1 MYPVTLNLQGRR
13 CLVVGGGAVAL
24 RKVEGLLSEGAKV
37 TVVSPRPI
45 PPIMDLA
52 SKTVIG
58 LESRGY
64 WPGEASGYSLVFAAT
79 DDREANRK
87 VFEDA
92 KAAGVWVNVADD
104 PALCT
109 FHLPARLQRGDLLV
123 AVSTAGRAPF
133 AARRLRELLEKRFG
147 PGWAEWVKAAARFR
161 KTVYGAKRT
170 EEEEGKLFDL
180 FFRSTVDQERLTAR
194 VPAAAEE
201 VAWHSGL
208 ERKERTGLVFLVGA
222 GPGDP
227 GFLTLRGRQRLMQS
241 DAVVFDR
248 LSEPALPGDLPR
260 RVELYNV
267 GKQPGL
273 HPVPQEEINA
283 LLVRLAKEGKR
294 VVRLKGGDPY
304 VFGRGGEEAQAL
316 VEAGVPFEVI
326 PGVTAGI
333 AVPACAGIPVTHRG
347 EAVQFTLV
355 TAHESEKEDGP
366 QVRWD
371 LLARIENQTLVG
383 YMGVT
388 ALPEV
393 VKKLLAAGMDP
404 DTPAAMVERGAT
416 PSQRTVR
423 STLSQLV
430 KDVRRA
436 DLQPPSIFIIG
447 PSVRH
452 AESLDWF
459 TKRPLFG
466 ERILVAAPAGPFGEA
481 LERNGAEAVEVPLP
495 LPPAARVRMGAYPL
509 SGCLLRSPF
518 EADAVFEERHNP
530 GFGPEVIAWCLG
542 KEAAHRARNLGFM
555 RVEEVES
562 PAGAAAL
569 IERMKAHLRAR
580 SKYTKP
586 SLRSRRK

>member
-1 MYPVTLNLQGRR
+1 MYPVTLNLRGRR

-52 SKTVIG
+52 SRAVIG

-104 PALCT
+104 PTLCT
-109 FHLPARLQRGDLLV
+109 FHLPARVQRGDLLV
-123 AVSTAGRAPF
+123 AVSTAGQAPF
-133 AARRLRELLEKRFG
+133 AAKRLRELLEKRFG
-147 PGWAEWVKAAARFR
+147 PGWGEWVKAAARYR
-161 KTVYGAKRT
+161 KTVRGAKRT
-170 EEEEGKLFDL
+170 EEEEDKLFDL
-180 FFRSTVDQERLTAR
+180 FFRSTVDKERLIAR

-208 ERKERTGLVFLVGA
+208 ERKERSGLVFLVGA
-222 GPGDP
+222 GPGDA
-227 GFLTLRGRQRLMQS
+227 GLLTLRGRQRLMQA
-241 DAVVFDR
+241 DAVVYDR
-248 LSEPALPGDLPR
+248 LSEAALPGDLPR

-304 VFGRGGEEAQAL
+304 VFGRGGEEALAL
-316 VEAGVPFEVI
+316 ANAQVPFEVI
-326 PGVTAGI
+326 PGITAGI
-333 AVPACAGIPVTHRG
+333 AVPACAGIPVTLRG
-347 EAVQFTLV
+347 EAVHFTLV
-355 TAHESEKEDGP
+355 TAHESKKQEGP

-371 LLARIENQTLVG
+371 LLAQNRHQTLVG
-383 YMGVT
+383 YMGLA
-388 ALPEV
+388 ALPVV
-393 VKKLLAAGMDP
+393 VKKLLDAGMPP
-404 DTPAAMVERGAT
+404 DTPAAMVERGYT
-416 PSQRTVR
+416 PGQRTVR
-423 STLSQLV
+423 STLAKLTT
-430 KDVRRA
+430 DVRRA
-436 DLQPPSIFIIG
+436 DLNPPSVFVIG
-447 PSVRH
+447 PGVRH

-466 ERILVAAPAGPFGEA
+466 ERILIAAPAGDFGEA
-481 LERNGAEAVEVPLP
+481 LDRNGAEPVEVPLP
-495 LPPAARVRMGAYPL
+495 LTPAARVRMGAYPL
-509 SGCLLRSPF
+509 TGCLLRSPF
-518 EADAVFEERHNP
+518 EADVVFEESHNP
-530 GFGPEVIAWCLG
+530 GFSPEVIAWCLG
-542 KEAAHRARNLGFM
+542 KETTHRARNLGFM

-562 PAGAAAL
+562 PAGAADL
-569 IERMKAHLRAR
+569 IDRMKAHLRAR
-580 SKYTKP
+580 STYTKP
-586 SLRSRRK
+586 SMRSRRK